1 MVSEAAGGVADLAV
15 LGAVHQGAEARA
27 AVGDEL
33 AVSEEHLRMEAKL
46 KELIERLNAAAADN
60 LKSVVLYGSAVTPEF
75 VAQHSDLNVLC
86 LVERAGAPELEAL
99 HGVAEWWTHAGNPA
113 PLVFTLDELYRS
125 ADVFAI
131 ELLDMKE
138 RHRIL
143 LGENFLTNFEVPLV
157 FHRLQVER
165 ELRTGWLRLRQ
176 TILAA
181 PQKRKDHLGIMLAS
195 VSTFCALFRHALLAL
210 GAPMPETKRQAVD
223 ALASLTGADPS
234 AFHAILELR
243 EGKRKESKMDV
254 EATLHT
260 YLEFVE
266 IVTNE
271 VDRRLE
277 AN

>member
-1 MVSEAAGGVADLAV
+1 LEVAEAAVLAALVGAHSVAAV
-15 LGAVHQGAEARA
+15 RA
-27 AVGDEL
+27 AVGDGS
-33 AVSEEHLRMEAKL
+33 AAFEESLRMEAKL

-60 LKSVVLYGSAVTPEF
+60 LKTVVLYGSAVTPEF

-86 LVERAGAPELEAL
+86 LVERAGTAELEAL
-99 HGVAEWWTHAGNPA
+99 HGVAEWWTRAVNPA
-113 PLVFTLDELYRS
+113 PLVFTLDELNRS

-131 ELLDMKE
+131 ELLDMKM

-143 LGENFLTNFEVPLV
+143 LGEDFLAAFEVPMA
-157 FHRLQVER
+157 FHRLQLER

-181 PQKRKDHLGIMLAS
+181 PQKRKDHLSIMLAS
-195 VSTFCALFRHALLAL
+195 VSTFCALFRHALFAL
-210 GAPMPETKRQAVD
+210 GYPMPETKRQAVD

-254 EATLHT
+254 EAALHT

-277 AN
+277 AH

>member
-1 MVSEAAGGVADLAV
+1 LEVAEVAVDLEALA
-15 LGAVHQGAEARA
+15 AVPSVAEARV
-27 AVGDEL
+27 AVGDDST
-33 AVSEEHLRMEAKL
+33 VEERLRMEAKL
-46 KELIERLNAAAADN
+46 KELIERLKAVAADN
-60 LKSVVLYGSAVTPEF
+60 LKTVVLYGSAVTGEF
-75 VAQHSDLNVLC
+75 SARHSDLNVLC

-113 PLVFTLDELYRS
+113 PLVFTQEELHRS

-131 ELLDMKE
+131 ELLDMKL

-143 LGENFLTNFEVPLV
+143 LGEDFLAGFEVPLV

-176 TILAA
+176 AILAA
-181 PQKRKDHLGIMLAS
+181 PQKRKAHLGIMLGS
-195 VSTFCALFRHALLAL
+195 VSTFCVLFRHALLAL
-210 GAPMPETKRQAVD
+210 GQPMPETKRQAVD

-234 AFHAILELR
+234 AFHAILDFR
-243 EGKRKESKMDV
+243 EGKRKESQMDI

-266 IVTNE
+266 VVTNE

-277 AN
+277 AH